1 MAKDIVTYEE
11 YRKELEQQGFE
22 ITNPNGLKF
31 ALRANQGRRLKD
43 NILEKYTSRKKENA
57 PQTPSEKPQII
68 HDFADLNKII
78 ETAGEEQTPPPAPKH
93 KKRKRK
99 KTSAAPVE
107 EKQEMTYDEELAF
120 YKEKYKDT
128 DKRVLIIPNKR
139 VFILKEA
146 PQKAPE
152 QTKQPQTQKAEKKKE
167 RQVPVSVEEEKNI
180 PQQPEKEETAQQAPV
195 KTGENK
201 SLIEQYVEPLE
212 EWVNSD
218 LDENN
223 EPKRTISYEA
233 PQENKLDITITPSPE
248 QEEKGDSGAVIS
260 IEAEPD
266 SESANVKIGAQNN
279 QPLSY
284 EYFYQLLKTAKE
296 NGLESVVFDDIKT
309 EAFRTGL
316 LAAALSLNLDIKNAP
331 EGIDLTSEYA
341 AALPNEA
348 KKHLRRYNK
357 SRQRTIK
364 GEKVTETT
372 QRVIERKNNLHKQPP
387 RNPSSRSSRNLPR
400 QREHE

>member
-43 NILEKYTSRKKENA
+43 NILEKYADRKKEKA
-57 PQTPSEKPQII
+57 PQTLSEKPQII
-68 HDFADLNKII
+68 HDFADLNTII
-78 ETAGEEQTPPPAPKH
+78 ETAGEEQTPPPALKR
-93 KKRKRK
+93 KKRKKK
-99 KTSAAPVE
+99 KTPTPVE
-107 EKQEMTYDEELAF
+107 EKREMTYDEELAF

-128 DKRVLIIPNKR
+128 DKQVLIIPNKR

-146 PQKAPE
+146 SPKAPE
-152 QTKQPQTQKAEKKKE
+152 QTKQPQTQKAEKEKE
-167 RQVPVSVEEEKNI
+167 QRVPVSVEEKKNI
-180 PQQPEKEETAQQAPV
+180 LQQLEKEETAQQAPV

-201 SLIEQYVEPLE
+201 SLAEQYAKPLE
-212 EWVNSD
+212 EWVNRD

-223 EPKRTISYEA
+223 EPKRPISYEA

-248 QEEKGDSGAVIS
+248 QEENGDSGAVIS

-266 SESANVKIGAQNN
+266 SESVDVKIGAQNN

-284 EYFYQLLKTAKE
+284 EYFYQLLKTAKG

-316 LAAALSLNLDIKNAP
+316 LAAALSLNLDIKKAP
-331 EGIDLTSEYA
+331 EGVDLTSEYTA
-341 AALPNEA
+341 SLPDEA

-357 SRQRTIK
+357 SHQRTIK
-364 GEKVTETT
+364 GEKITETT
-372 QRVIERKNNLHKQPP
+372 HKVIERKNKLRKQPP
-387 RNPSSRSSRNLPR
+387 QNPSTHPSENFSRS
-400 QREHE
+400 REYE